1 MSDERDERGEHPEVT
16 PPAPVPV
23 HPPVLRL
30 APPPVAREVTGS
42 TLLAIGLRANLLQ
55 AAWNF
60 ERQQGIGWAFAIAP
74 ALRQLYPARDARLAK
89 LAEHT
94 AYFNTQPTLASLALG
109 AAVRA
114 EEEQVARGQADPA
127 SMARLKAAL
136 GSTLAAMGDR
146 LFWFSLRPFAAAAG
160 VLLAIVHPDQP
171 WGALALWL
179 IYALPHLGLRFAGV
193 AWGYQAGPAVLTGPF
208 RNRLENAVRW
218 LAVLGCV
225 LLGVAF
231 ATALAP
237 AGEPR
242 PIAVQCALAGGL
254 GLGLV
259 TAQRARPSPTRWALA
274 LGILGLGLALRQHG

>member
-1 MSDERDERGEHPEVT
+1 MSE
-16 PPAPVPV
+16 
-23 HPPVLRL
+23 
-30 APPPVAREVTGS
+30 PVAASVAEPKRARGRLGRG

-60 ERQQGIGWAFAIAP
+60 ERQQGIGWAFALAP
-74 ALRQLYPARDARLAK
+74 ALRRLYPLRAERLER

-109 AAVRA
+109 AAARA
-114 EEEQVARGQADPA
+114 EEERAAGTGGDAA

-146 LFWFSLRPFAAAAG
+146 LFWFSLRPFAAAVG
-160 VLLAIVHPDQP
+160 VLLALAHPDRS
-171 WGALALWL
+171 WGAIALWA
-179 IYALPHLGLRFAGV
+179 IYALPHLGLRFLGV
-193 AWGYQAGPAVLTGPF
+193 LWGYDAGPSVLSGAF
-208 RNRLENAVRW
+208 RDRLEHGVRW
-218 LAVLGCV
+218 LAVLGCAV
-225 LLGVAF
+225 LGVAF

-254 GLGLV
+254 GLGLI

-274 LGILGLGLALRQHG
+274 LGVLGLGLALRQHG